1 MFPVSSSP
9 QNVLLLLLTLWVAIY
24 VLSRLLHLERRGVEV
39 KPLYLTVKTKRF
51 KDFMIRTATRHPSLW
66 KAYGNLGIAA
76 SFVEIALAA
85 YMLGIN
91 LYNFAYAPKSA
102 TPIVPVLPGVTISLA
117 WFPYLLIAI
126 GIAVTIHEAAHAVT
140 ASAEKIE
147 VKSSG
152 IVVAPITFGAFVE
165 PDEEQFEKAC
175 LLSRLRV
182 LASGSF
188 TNALAGLL
196 TFLLLTAL
204 LAPQTGVLVTR
215 VRSDG
220 PAAIAGMRDWD
231 VIYAINASLTPDYPS
246 MRAILASLRPGN
258 TVILDTSRG
267 MLQVVTVPSPENSS
281 VAYLGITSLVN
292 YRYHP
297 LRIGE
302 FSTRFT
308 YYLGLVLDWVYLI
321 MVNLAIFNML
331 PLYPLDG
338 DGFVYSI
345 LRSKLKKGA
354 GEVRKIFNIF
364 SLGLLGLNMALTF
377 IRYGVAP
384 I

>member
-1 MFPVSSSP
+1 MSSSP
-9 QNVLLLLLTLWVAIY
+9 QNVLLLLLAIWTTIY
-24 VLSRLLHLERRGVEV
+24 ILSRLLHLERKGVEV
-39 KPLYLTVKTKRF
+39 KPIYLAVRTKRF
-51 KDFMIRTATRHPSLW
+51 NEFMVKAAERHPSLW

-76 SFVEIALAA
+76 SSVEIALAA
-85 YMLGIN
+85 YTLGVN

-102 TPIVPVLPGVTISLA
+102 TPIVPVLPGVTISLT

-126 GIAVTIHEAAHAVT
+126 GIAVTIHEAAHGIT

-152 IVVAPITFGAFVE
+152 IAFAPITFGAFVE
-165 PDEEQFEKAC
+165 PDEEQFEKAS
-175 LLSRLRV
+175 LPSRLRV

-188 TNALAGLL
+188 TNALAGIIA
-196 TFLLLTAL
+196 LLLLASL
-204 LAPQTGVLVTR
+204 IAPQSGVLVTS
-215 VRSDG
+215 VRPDG
-220 PAAIAGMRDWD
+220 PAGVAGMRDWD
-231 VIYAINASLTPDYPS
+231 VIYSINNNLTPDYPR
-246 MRAILASLRPGN
+246 MRAILSTLKPDD

-267 MLQVVTVPSPENSS
+267 RLQVVTVPSPENSS
-281 VAYLGITSLVN
+281 VAYLGIRSLVN

-302 FSTRFT
+302 FSTHFT
-308 YYLGLVLDWVYLI
+308 YHLRLILDWIQMI

-345 LRSKLKKGA
+345 LKGKLKKGA
-354 GEVRKIFNIF
+354 GEVRKIVNIF
-364 SLGLLGLNMALTF
+364 SLSLLGLNMALSF
-377 IRYGVAP
+377 IRYGVTP